1 MKMEG
6 AHKAINVAVAKTGE
20 SVPRD
25 LLISLIRKDPD
36 ALVLLVFLRLTTSA
50 TGHFQVSGHVANNM
64 MWTNRRLADA
74 RDRLVELGLLDI
86 APPNGHSQRT
96 RYRWPQ

>member
-1 MKMEG
+1 MGRAFE
-6 AHKAINVAVAKTGE
+6 AINIAVAKTKE
-20 SVPRD
+20 SAPRD

-36 ALVLLVFLRLTTSA
+36 ALVLLVFLRLTTPP
-50 TGHFQVSGHVANNM
+50 TGHFLVNGHVANNM

-86 APPNGHSQRT
+86 APANGPIK
-96 RYRWPQ
+96 RYRWPG